1 MKALVHMVA
10 IGGAMAFAA
19 PTLAAKPPVPLAWKG
34 PWQLDYAPDSCLLG
48 RRFVDG
54 DREVAL
60 GLRALPLEE
69 SVELIVT
76 RPTGDNRFRLGEA
89 DVTLASGARETASF
103 ESFPTTK
110 PGFYTTRMRLPAEM
124 FATAKADDV
133 LTITARTMR
142 PVAFRLSGFV
152 KVMAAF
158 ATCNDDTLKTWGVD
172 PAERQRAVTPPGAV
186 DDRSQWIRT
195 SDYPSSAMRDR
206 RQGTTVILFRIGTEG
221 RVDQCRAVVTSGFKE
236 LDEAACGALTK
247 RGRYTPARDASGQP
261 MAVHRVRRVTW
272 RLPGVWNASS

>member
-1 MKALVHMVA
+1 MKALVHTAA
-10 IGGAMAFAA
+10 IGAITALAIPA
-19 PTLAAKPPVPLAWKG
+19 DAAKPPAPLAWKG

-54 DREVAL
+54 DGEVAL

-76 RPTGDNRFRLGEA
+76 RPTGDDRFRLGEA
-89 DVTLASGARETASF
+89 EVTLASGARETASF

-124 FATAKADDV
+124 FAAAKGDDV
-133 LTITARTMR
+133 LTIAARTLR
-142 PVAFRLSGFV
+142 PVAFQLSGFV

-172 PAERQRAVTPPGAV
+172 PAERQRAATPPAAV
-186 DDRSQWIRT
+186 DDRSQWIRA
-195 SDYPSSAMRDR
+195 SDYPSTALRER

-221 RVDQCRAVVTSGFKE
+221 RVDQCRAVVTSGAKE
-236 LDEAACGALTK
+236 LDDAACAALTK
-247 RGRYTPARDASGQP
+247 RGRYTSARDASGQP
-261 MAVHRVRRVTW
+261 MPVHRVRRVTW
-272 RLPGVWNASS
+272 RLPGTWNARS